1 MENVRRARSFMTAQT
16 ETEHAVDA
24 NPRSGWHVLRHR
36 GFALFFVM
44 RVLSA
49 MGTQVVAV
57 AVGWQV
63 YDLTRNP
70 AHLGLIGLFQFAPA
84 LLLVLVTG
92 AAADRFNRRMIA
104 AVCLAG
110 EGLCTAAILV
120 LTWQGTIAIGTIF
133 FLLIVFG
140 TFRAFVNPATQSL
153 VPNLVPSKEL
163 SSAIAL
169 STSSWEVATIVGP
182 AIGGLLYGIGP
193 EIAYGAAFLLFLL
206 AAASV
211 VLIPRPPQRTVVEPP
226 TWRSL
231 SAGLRYI
238 RGEKIVLGAITL
250 DLFVVL
256 LGGVVALLPVYAR
269 DILQV
274 GPWGLGLMHSAMGVG
289 SLAMALYLT
298 SRPIRD
304 HAGRA
309 MLIAAVIFGLS
320 TVVFGVSSMVWLS
333 IAMLALMGATDM
345 ISMYVRQTLV
355 QLRTPDEVRGR
366 VNAVTMVF
374 TGASNEIGGFRAGM
388 VAALIG
394 AVPAV
399 VIGGA
404 GIMAIVGLWA
414 HKFPELRRARHLDG
428 RSVD

>member
-1 MENVRRARSFMTAQT
+1 MSTRTGSGR
-16 ETEHAVDA
+16 AVDA
-24 NPRSGWHVLRHR
+24 DTRSGWHVLRHR
-36 GFALFFVM
+36 GFTLFFVM

-49 MGTQVVAV
+49 MATQVVAV

-92 AAADRFNRRMIA
+92 AAADRFNRRVIT

-110 EGLCTAAILV
+110 EGLFAGVILF
-120 LTWQGTIAIGTIF
+120 LTWQGTIAVGTIF
-133 FLLIVFG
+133 ILLIFFG
-140 TFRAFVNPATQSL
+140 ICRAFVNPATQSL
-153 VPNLVPSKEL
+153 IPNLVPASEV

-169 STSSWEVATIVGP
+169 AASSWQVATIVGP
-182 AIGGLLYGIGP
+182 AVGGLLYAIGP
-193 EIAYGAAFLLFLL
+193 EVAYGAAFLLFLI

-211 VLIPRPPQRTVVEPP
+211 ALIPKPPQKTVVEPP
-226 TWRSL
+226 NWRSL

-238 RGEKIVLGAITL
+238 WGEKLVLGAISL

-269 DILQV
+269 DILEV
-274 GPWGLGLMHSAMGVG
+274 GPWGLGLMHSAMGGG

-304 HAGRA
+304 HAGVV
-309 MLIAAVIFGLS
+309 MLAAALVFGLS
-320 TVVFGVSSMVWLS
+320 TVVFGLSSIIWLS
-333 IAMLALMGATDM
+333 VAMLALMGAADM

-366 VNAVTMVF
+366 VNAVNMVF

-399 VIGGA
+399 VVGGA
-404 GIMAIVGLWA
+404 GIVAVVGLWA
-414 HKFPELRRARHLDG
+414 HKFPELRRARYLDG
-428 RSVD
+428 RKD